1 MPLQHATLY
10 GWLGE
15 SSTLVKIEL
24 DVNETCILAR
34 IWTNGNAHGKSET
47 DQEKPTLIFSWGIEV
62 LDTG

>member
-1 MPLQHATLY
+1 MLIY
-10 GWLGE
+10 MGE

-24 DVNETCILAR
+24 DENVTFIFTR
-34 IWTNGNAHGKSET
+34 IWANGNAHGKSET